1 MTFLDVICL
10 AEALCGAWMPRRRV
24 AEAQNVRMA
33 LHGIPFFVLCTQ
45 SQDGMDEK
53 AVRRRP
59 EVLRRLKSNEK
70 WQATELFPGTE
81 RTGAHVGAV

>member
-1 MTFLDVICL
+1 M
-10 AEALCGAWMPRRRV
+10 